1 MFGSSDDQLTIVKLL
16 HLILFVIDIFYGII
30 VENGL
35 ITLGFHLAS
44 ESKRE
49 LTDVTRKLVMLRK
62 DQ

>member
-1 MFGSSDDQLTIVKLL
+1 MIAFG
-16 HLILFVIDIFYGII
+16 FY
-30 VENGL
+30 
-35 ITLGFHLAS
+35 LAS